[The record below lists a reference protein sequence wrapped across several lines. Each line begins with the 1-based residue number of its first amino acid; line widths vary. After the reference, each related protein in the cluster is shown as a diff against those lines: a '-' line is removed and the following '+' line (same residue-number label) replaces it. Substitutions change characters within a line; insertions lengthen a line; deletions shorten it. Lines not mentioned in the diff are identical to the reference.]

1 MNWHR
6 LPSPLSLVLAAL
18 LALAALPACGGG
30 GQRYAV
36 PQGEQLYTLT
46 NMRPDGRNH
55 IHSVMYSAPPQG
67 ALLPI
72 CTPVQLE
79 EVTDRV
85 ITFRDLNSHR
95 RYRYIMHRSARSGV
109 QSHVQRY
116 FGTGCPDISQLSPE
130 DQAGV
135 QQGQVYQGMS
145 KQGVIMAIG
154 YPPEHETPSL
164 EGDIWR
170 YWRNRVNSFE
180 VYFTNG
186 FVTGIRN

>member
-1 MNWHR
+1 MA
-6 LPSPLSLVLAAL
+6 SLLGNAVLGNL
-18 LALAALPACGGG
+18 NLN
-30 GQRYAV
+30 AV

-95 RYRYIMHRSARSGV
+95 RYRYIIHRSARSGV

-116 FGTGCPDISQLSPE
+116 FGTGCPAQGSSGAAGPGSGSGKASPP
-130 DQAGV
+130 AGSAP
-135 QQGQVYQGMS
+135 GGS
-145 KQGVIMAIG
+145 
-154 YPPEHETPSL
+154 PPGRRT
-164 EGDIWR
+164 
-170 YWRNRVNSFE
+170 
-180 VYFTNG
+180 
-186 FVTGIRN
+186 